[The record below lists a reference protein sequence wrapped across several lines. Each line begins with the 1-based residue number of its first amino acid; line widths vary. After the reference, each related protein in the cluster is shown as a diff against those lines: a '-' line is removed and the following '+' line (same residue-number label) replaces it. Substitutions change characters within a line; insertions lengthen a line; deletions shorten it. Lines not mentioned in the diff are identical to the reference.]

1 MAKTHS
7 KKRERGAMR
16 RQRARVKDKTV
27 EKLLA
32 EEKPA
37 RIKHEKK
44 GLKVRFLEVKGKT
57 KEKRA
62 GRVRLHKTF
71 RRSYR
76 EDYSRD
82 LEVPGITYH
91 IFAALRIIFKN
102 WKLFLSFLI
111 IVVVLNAVLVGIMSE
126 STYTQFQDVLDE
138 TSVQV
143 AGGDIGNVAKAGLLL
158 ISTVTTGG
166 LSGESSEAAVVF
178 GVIIFLIIWLVTI
191 FLLRHRLAGHK
202 VKLRDGLYNATTP
215 LISTFV
221 VFAVAVVQCIP
232 IFLLIIVFSAAVQTD
247 FLATPFYALVFFI
260 FAALMILL
268 SGYLLSS
275 SLIALVAVSAPGL
288 YPLKA
293 LNAASDLM
301 MGRRVKFI
309 LRLVAL
315 IIAVAIMWVIV
326 MLPLIVFDLWMKTF
340 EWTAGIPFIPVCLNV
355 MTCFTA
361 IYITAYLYLYYRWML
376 DYDEE

>member
-1 MAKTHS
+1 MANKHS
-7 KKRERGAMR
+7 RKI
-16 RQRARVKDKTV
+16 QRNKVKDKTV

-37 RIKHEKK
+37 KIRHEKK
-44 GLKVRFLEVKGKT
+44 GFRVRFLETKGKV
-57 KEKRA
+57 KEKR
-62 GRVRLHKTF
+62 GERVRLHKSF
-71 RRSYR
+71 KRSYR
-76 EDYSRD
+76 EDYQRD
-82 LEVPGITYH
+82 LEVPGIMYH
-91 IFAALRIIFKN
+91 IFASFKIVFKN
-102 WKLFLSFLI
+102 WKLFLPFLI
-111 IVVVLNAVLVGIMSE
+111 IVVLLNVVLVGIMSE

-138 TSVQV
+138 TSMQV

-166 LSGESSEAAVVF
+166 LSGESSEAATVF

-202 VKLRDGLYNATTP
+202 VKLRDGLYNAMTP

-221 VFAVAVVQCIP
+221 VFAIAVIQCIP
-232 IFLLIIVFSAAVQTD
+232 IFLLIIVYSAAVQTD
-247 FLATPFYALVFFI
+247 FLATPFYALIFFI

-293 LNAASDLM
+293 LGAASDLM

-315 IIAVAIMWVIV
+315 LIALAIMWVIV

-340 EWTAGIPFIPVCLNV
+340 EWTAGIPFIPICLNI

-376 DYDEE
+376 NYDTVS